1 MGTVYGYIRVSTQEQ
16 NEARQLL
23 ALRAEGVA
31 VEHLF
36 VDKVSGRDFERPA
49 WQALLRRLTAGDELC
64 VTSIDRLGRNY
75 ADIQEQWRLLSR
87 DKGVDIRVL
96 DMPLLDTRRY
106 KDLLGTFIADLVL
119 QVLSFVAHSERE
131 NIRKRQREGI
141 DAARARGKH
150 LGRKS
155 NRLPRSFETVF
166 ADLQSGLLSA
176 KAGARACGMARS
188 TFRYQVGLRE
198 KEL

>member
-31 VEHLF
+31 AEHLF

-49 WQALLRRLTAGDELC
+49 WQALLRRLTSGDELY

-75 ADIQEQWRLLSR
+75 ADIQEQWRLLTR

-141 DAARARGKH
+141 EAARARGQH

-155 NRLPRSFETVF
+155 NRLPRCFEAVF
-166 ADLQSGLLSA
+166 AGLQSGRLSA
-176 KAGARACGMARS
+176 RAGARACGRGRS
-188 TFRYQVGLRE
+188 TFRSPVGLRE
-198 KEL
+198 KDL